1 MYVFHN
7 ANSKGRFVDDCV
19 VRAISIA
26 EDNSWNYTYDK
37 LSDLAQEQGTL
48 LNDVEFV
55 DNYLDRNYQR
65 LPHYSTTVGELC
77 EEYPYGTLLVTM
89 PNHITIIDNG
99 IVYDTFDCRKRRFWT
114 CWLVE

>member
-37 LSDLAQEQGTL
+37 LSDLAQYEGTL

-55 DNYLDRNYQR
+55 DNYLDRNIKDCHTTQQR
-65 LPHYSTTVGELC
+65 LVNYVKN
-77 EEYPYGTLLVTM
+77 TL
-89 PNHITIIDNG
+89 
-99 IVYDTFDCRKRRFWT
+99 IVLY
-114 CWLVE
+114 

>member
-37 LSDLAQEQGTL
+37 LSDLAQYEGTL

-55 DNYLDRNYQR
+55 DNYLDCHTTQQR
-65 LPHYSTTVGELC
+65 LVNYVKN
-77 EEYPYGTLLVTM
+77 TL
-89 PNHITIIDNG
+89 
-99 IVYDTFDCRKRRFWT
+99 IVLY
-114 CWLVE
+114 